1 MRGRPKLTVFLKPAV
16 AVAGDELLAEVV
28 LVSRSETPVESI
40 TLTFTGDE
48 WIGGGKSWDRR
59 TIVAQRAAFGERTLE
74 KGEQRVSAR
83 FVIPPDAPPTHA
95 GRTVHVGYELDVHVS
110 IPWWPDRRERYVV
123 PVTRRAL
130 DSSSAP
136 PKVFTNRKSGP
147 ADLHLEA
154 TVDTVTIEQGG
165 AIAGAVSFAN
175 VSGKRIKS
183 VDLVFQAREGIYW
196 GDRQY
201 WNDGA
206 TYVSTILERAPRE
219 GESATF
225 RVRFPDQGTASFGTK
240 RAQLAWSVAI
250 VARVS
255 FGDDVTLEIP
265 ITVVPASRKGSAQAR
280 RRAVLPPVGRERR
293 ALLFRAVGDRLG
305 LELDAE
311 AEELR
316 GDVGAAS
323 LVIRL
328 DQREDEGLFAI
339 AELAWPGLGMDLSVR
354 ERKWTDAFG
363 DVVDL
368 GDERFAKRVHVVATD
383 AERARRMFDDEL
395 RSSLLG
401 LAMVELEDDGAI
413 LGRPVSVLST
423 ESMLEDVLPLHAA
436 AESLGAAVARVAAT
450 ATAYR

>member
-1 MRGRPKLTVFLKPAV
+1 MTVFLEPAV
-16 AVAGDELLAEVV
+16 AVAGGELLAKVV
-28 LVSRSETPVESI
+28 LVSKSETPVDSI
-40 TLTFTGDE
+40 SLTLTGDE

-59 TIVAQRAAFGERTLE
+59 TIVGQRAAFGERTLE
-74 KGEQRVSAR
+74 KGEQRVSAK

-95 GRTVHVGYELDVHVS
+95 GRSVHVAYELDVHVS

-130 DSSSAP
+130 EAPSAP

-154 TVDTVTIEQGG
+154 TVDSVTIEQGG

-175 VSGKRIKS
+175 VAGKRIKS
-183 VDLVFQAREGIYW
+183 VDLVFQAREGIFW
-196 GDRQY
+196 NGQQY
-201 WNDGA
+201 WTEGA
-206 TYVSTILERAPRE
+206 TYVSNILERAPRDE
-219 GESATF
+219 ESAQF
-225 RVRFPDQGTASFGTK
+225 RVRFPDTATASFGTR

-255 FGDDVTLEIP
+255 FGDDVTVEIP
-265 ITVVPASRKGSAQAR
+265 ITVVPANRKGAAQAR
-280 RRAVLPPVGRERR
+280 RRTVLPPVGRERR
-293 ALLFRAVGDRLG
+293 ALLFRAVGERLG

-339 AELAWPGLGMDLSVR
+339 AELGWPGLGMELSVR

-363 DVVDL
+363 EMVDL
-368 GDERFAKRVHVVATD
+368 GDERFQKRVHVLAND
-383 AERARRMFDDEL
+383 AERTRRMFDDEL
-395 RSSLLG
+395 RAALLG
-401 LAMVELEDDGAI
+401 LALVELEDDGAI

-423 ESMLEDVLPLHAA
+423 ESMLADVLPLHAA